1 MVDEQKDF
9 KKTLRE
15 ITFKVFKAT
24 IKGVLFYAVYYFLTQ
39 FLAPISEIVPGFQL
53 MIEAFVMVYITL
65 MILGELTSGTIFHYF
80 FDTAKSLFVVLY
92 LLLTLN
98 EGLLSVNFKNLNLI
112 VDLRLFMTIA
122 MLFSLLGLAKS
133 MLQAINFLSGKA
145 ESAAPK
151 CM

>member
-9 KKTLRE
+9 KNTLRGT
-15 ITFKVFKAT
+15 IFKVFKAT
-24 IKGVLFYAVYYFLTQ
+24 IKGVLFYAAYYFLTQ
-39 FLAPISEIVPGFQL
+39 FLAPIPEIAPGFQP
-53 MIEAFVMVYITL
+53 MIETFVMAYITL
-65 MILGELTSGTIFHYF
+65 MILGEVTSGTIFHHF
-80 FDTAKSLFVVLY
+80 FETAKSLFVVLY
-92 LLLTLN
+92 LLLSLN

-112 VDLRLFMTIA
+112 IDLRLFMTIA

-133 MLQAINFLSGKA
+133 MLQAIDFLSDKA